1 MNMCDILSWTTMW
14 VVLAVWE
21 VMKMTLMVI
30 ARYNFLFTRPRF
42 SIKPHSAT
50 SYLVLCYPPPS
61 RLLCSSKLGAMFR
74 GLLFSVIMLQC
85 YISTGVWLCLLFVY
99 FHNMHCGD
107 VWQLVLIFVER

>member
-42 SIKPHSAT
+42 SMEHSELVT
-50 SYLVLCYPPPS
+50 SLTLLCA

>member
-42 SIKPHSAT
+42 SMMKHSV
-50 SYLVLCYPPPS
+50 SYPALCPA

>member
-1 MNMCDILSWTTMW
+1 
-14 VVLAVWE
+14 
-21 VMKMTLMVI
+21 MKMTLMVL
-30 ARYNFLFTRPRF
+30 ARYNFLFTRP
-42 SIKPHSAT
+42 
-50 SYLVLCYPPPS
+50 